1 MSGVPPNSNPIGP
14 SPSNPVDD
22 PPSNPVGDPPPNPVG
37 DPPPKKKTSNEN
49 QEYDRVEAKKKEPDL
64 KKIQNAIKLSTH
76 PDDLQKIS
84 GLIDDIN
91 NKDLQT
97 TLNSNMIQQLE
108 KIKNQ
113 SLKNITNFNIPV
125 SESKMQQALP
135 FILGEDTLNSSFD
148 ERINNMNDK
157 LKSIK
162 FDTDMKTNLLE
173 NKNIEKSI
181 KDNLQI
187 VSSTEQFKKDFTTIL
202 TNITNFFS
210 ELNIFGEK
218 GKIENWKYIT
228 LLLLIPS
235 YILLNNGFN
244 IIKFLISYFIII
256 ICILYSLLKFNDSE
270 NKFFSNTFTIMAYP
284 ILVFIISLLTNI
296 NILGD
301 EVVDGD
307 KVTSNILYFP
317 GNKFIFIAI
326 LTIIIFGNLIYLYI
340 IKSFPIIQFFI
351 YIILNI
357 LYILDFYINNKEF
370 TMNNLAWIVALPGL
384 LITLGQDNYLS
395 IITSVLFLTIITCEL
410 FKNNITYLIPTQI
423 PENK

>member
-1 MSGVPPNSNPIGP
+1 MSSPAPTPGPAPGPASGPASGPAPTPEPTGANPKNAGQTEEDIRLNRE
-14 SPSNPVDD
+14 SKQLANDKEKYEQQQRNKTKQDEKDLKTTISIAQNPD
-22 PPSNPVGDPPPNPVG
+22 
-37 DPPPKKKTSNEN
+37 
-49 QEYDRVEAKKKEPDL
+49 DL
-64 KKIQNAIKLSTH
+64 KKIAE
-76 PDDLQKIS
+76 
-84 GLIDDIN
+84 LIDDIQDKETKVSFN
-91 NKDLQT
+91 TEMQNKLNKIRE
-97 TLNSNMIQQLE
+97 NSNKQL
-108 KIKNQ
+108 
-113 SLKNITNFNIPV
+113 TRFTIPV
-125 SESKMQQALP
+125 SEAKIQEALP
-135 FILGEDTLNSSFD
+135 LILGEDTLNSSFD

-162 FDTDMKTNLLE
+162 FDTDMKKNFLE
-173 NKNIEKSI
+173 NKNIEKNI
-181 KDNLQI
+181 KDDLQI
-187 VSSTEQFKKDFTTIL
+187 VSSAEQFKKDFTTIL

-210 ELNIFGEK
+210 ELNIFGEN

-296 NILGD
+296 NILD
-301 EVVDGD
+301 
-307 KVTSNILYFP
+307 NILSFP

-357 LYILDFYINNKEF
+357 LYILDFYINNKEL
-370 TMNNLAWIVALPGL
+370 TMNNLAWVVALPGL
-384 LITLGQDNYLS
+384 LITLGQDNYIS

-410 FKNNITYLIPTQI
+410 FKNNITYLIP
-423 PENK
+423 ENKK